1 MKKQIIL
8 CLTCSF
14 IDTSSYKMVQVAE
27 LVKYCNCLKKKL
39 VASYYPVTCVIY
51 ISIYECEIFYA
62 CHILK
67 KIYIIH
73 K

>member
-14 IDTSSYKMVQVAE
+14 IDTSSYKMVQAAE

-51 ISIYECEIFYA
+51 IYLSTNVKFFM
-62 CHILK
+62 HVTS
-67 KIYIIH
+67 
-73 K
+73 

>member
-1 MKKQIIL
+1 MNEKQIIS

-39 VASYYPVTCVIY
+39 VASYYPVTYVIY
-51 ISIYECEIFYA
+51 IY
-62 CHILK
+62 LRM
-67 KIYIIH
+67 
-73 K
+73 